1 MEKQSRSSS
10 RESHRRKREP
20 ADPQGRREKVE
31 SRRGASKDR
40 EGLKRGKA
48 KEGKNPTEIDSR
60 VPSSTVVD
68 VDDVVSFDEETE
80 VMALLESERQE
91 EGVTSPSRGICEWLL
106 TILSLFFIILT
117 FPVSVWFCMKIV
129 REYERAIVFRLG
141 RLLPGR
147 PRGPGKQFVHSFTP
161 FSHHTRARTS
171 SITLLV
177 QTTMKRLLAHRSFS
191 EILLER
197 KSIGQEM
204 KVALDAVTCRWG
216 IKVERTEINHVRLP
230 AELQQSLA
238 VEAEAQR
245 QAKVRVIAAEGEKA
259 ASESLKMAAEILAS
273 SPAAVQLHY
282 LHMLQCLSAEKPST
296 ILLPL
301 PFDLMNLVSAA
312 SHNSTGSSLP
322 TSAPNHPEAPKDK
335 KDSPML

>member
-1 MEKQSRSSS
+1 MPWHKDFG
-10 RESHRRKREP
+10 P
-20 ADPQGRREKVE
+20 DPQRYFG
-31 SRRGASKDR
+31 
-40 EGLKRGKA
+40 
-48 KEGKNPTEIDSR
+48 
-60 VPSSTVVD
+60 
-68 VDDVVSFDEETE
+68 
-80 VMALLESERQE
+80 M
-91 EGVTSPSRGICEWLL
+91 TSPGRGICEWLL
-106 TILSLFFIILT
+106 TILSLLFIILT
-117 FPVSVWFCMKIV
+117 FPISVWFCMKIV

-161 FSHHTRARTS
+161 FSLIRTNMVTMEIDAVCYYRMENASLLLTSVANLS
-171 SITLLV
+171 SAVQLLV

-204 KVALDAVTCRWG
+204 KVSPRGGGQLWGQSSGAVL
-216 IKVERTEINHVRLP
+216 NHVRLP
-230 AELQQSLA
+230 TELQQSLA

-245 QAKVRVIAAEGEKA
+245 QAKVIAAEGEKA

-273 SPAAVQLHY
+273 SPAAVQLRY

-296 ILLPL
+296 IILPL

>member
-1 MEKQSRSSS
+1 MLLCSQPDEDGKAVSQLLQGVPQEEERARRPTGQEREGGKQTRSQ
-10 RESHRRKREP
+10 
-20 ADPQGRREKVE
+20 QGQ
-31 SRRGASKDR
+31 RGAPANAFFLYFS
-40 EGLKRGKA
+40 L
-48 KEGKNPTEIDSR
+48 
-60 VPSSTVVD
+60 
-68 VDDVVSFDEETE
+68 
-80 VMALLESERQE
+80 
-91 EGVTSPSRGICEWLL
+91 GVTSPSRGICEWLL

-147 PRGPGKQFVHSFTP
+147 PRGPGKVF
-161 FSHHTRARTS
+161 RTNMVTMEIDAVCYYRMENASLLLTSVANLS
-171 SITLLV
+171 STVQLLV

-204 KVALDAVTCRWG
+204 KVSPCGGGQLWG
-216 IKVERTEINHVRLP
+216 RSSGNHVRLP

-245 QAKVRVIAAEGEKA
+245 QAKVIAAEGEKA

>member
-1 MEKQSRSSS
+1 WKSGMPW
-10 RESHRRKREP
+10 P
-20 ADPQGRREKVE
+20 AKTTSQGF
-31 SRRGASKDR
+31 G
-40 EGLKRGKA
+40 
-48 KEGKNPTEIDSR
+48 
-60 VPSSTVVD
+60 
-68 VDDVVSFDEETE
+68 
-80 VMALLESERQE
+80 
-91 EGVTSPSRGICEWLL
+91 RGICEWLL

-161 FSHHTRARTS
+161 FSHHTLVVTKDMVTMEIDAVCYYRMENASLLLTS
-171 SITLLV
+171 VANLSSAVQLLV
-177 QTTMKRLLAHRSFS
+177 QTTMKRAF
-191 EILLER
+191 
-197 KSIGQEM
+197 
-204 KVALDAVTCRWG
+204 VTCLSAGRRPWG
-216 IKVERTEINHVRLP
+216 AVSGRLAAWHHLWVWNSRVCVTPVSSSCSNHVRLP

-245 QAKVRVIAAEGEKA
+245 QAKVIAADGEKA

-273 SPAAVQLHY
+273 SPAAVQLRY

-296 ILLPL
+296 IVLPF